1 MCETANA
8 VCRGK
13 FISFEAYSIK
23 RKKLK
28 TNELILQFRRLKNTT
43 IIKTRNYFKKDII
56 FEKKSKKVKLK

>member
-13 FISFEAYSIK
+13 FISFEAYSIQ

-43 IIKTRNYFKKDII
+43 IIKTRNYKKEII
-56 FEKKSKKVKLK
+56 FEKK

>member
-13 FISFEAYSIK
+13 FISFEAYSIQ

-43 IIKTRNYFKKDII
+43 IIKTRNYKKEII
-56 FEKKSKKVKLK
+56 FEKSEIKMY